1 MLRVPHMAKH
11 ELFNYPLYWFDETGT
26 PTRRDPP
33 TRGRTPGCCECRE
46 YIDSKGTPYF
56 KLKTLTGKRHTVYRH
71 QILEALRTQELQEF
85 LNPVPGFLSY
95 SIDSSGTPYRIS
107 SSGAVRQLA
116 PDIGARRERF
126 VLYDCWGRR
135 RTLSRYSLLRLVN
148 VYKNH

>member
-1 MLRVPHMAKH
+1 MN
-11 ELFNYPLYWFDETGT
+11 ELANYPQYLFDNEGVPRRKQPTTKGRSIGSTECTAYTDPQGRVYYKLLTASGT
-26 PTRRDPP
+26 R
-33 TRGRTPGCCECRE
+33 
-46 YIDSKGTPYF
+46 
-56 KLKTLTGKRHTVYRH
+56 KTAYRH
-71 QILEALRTQELQEF
+71 LLAEAVRTQELQEF

-107 SSGAVRQLA
+107 SSGAVRQLC